1 MSNRILVM
9 YAGKII
15 ESGSRDD
22 ILRQPLHPYTEMLL
36 KAVPKV
42 SRRARD
48 RLQDVSSGEPP
59 DLLNLPL
66 GCVFHPRCPYAKQV
80 CREEVPVLR
89 FVDDQ
94 RQVSCHLAEEL
105 VLQGVFA

>member
-1 MSNRILVM
+1 M

-15 ESGSRDD
+15 ESGTRDE

-42 SRRARD
+42 SRRTSG
-48 RLQDVSSGEPP
+48 RLQDASSGEPP
-59 DLLNLPL
+59 DLLNLPS
-66 GCVFHPRCPYAKQV
+66 GCVFHPRCPYAKSV
-80 CREEVPVLR
+80 CREEIPALR
-89 FVDDQ
+89 AVENQ

-105 VLQGVFA
+105 VLQGVFE